1 MKVRKMMVPVAFS
14 RFSRGL
20 FNYAVDL
27 AMALDA
33 ELLVVHVINER
44 DIEAVERI
52 SSYGYAVDTEE
63 YLREI
68 MERREEKLNELVK
81 DCPMPRERMRFISK
95 VGKPA
100 VELLRLAVKENVDMI
115 VMGIKGRTDLR
126 HAFTGSVAEKLF
138 RRSPVTIVS
147 YRDPEHANRLRK
159 RITKLL

>member
-1 MKVRKMMVPVAFS
+1 
-14 RFSRGL
+14 
-20 FNYAVDL
+20 
-27 AMALDA
+27 
-33 ELLVVHVINER
+33 
-44 DIEAVERI
+44 
-52 SSYGYAVDTEE
+52 
-63 YLREI
+63 
-68 MERREEKLNELVK
+68 
-81 DCPMPRERMRFISK
+81 MPRERMRFISR

-159 RITKLL
+159 RITKSS